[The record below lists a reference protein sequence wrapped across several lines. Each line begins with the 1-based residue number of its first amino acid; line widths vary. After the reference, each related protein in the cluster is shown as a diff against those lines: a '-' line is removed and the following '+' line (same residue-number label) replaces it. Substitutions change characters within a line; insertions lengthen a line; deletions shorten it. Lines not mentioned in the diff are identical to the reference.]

1 MKIKV
6 IAFGQ
11 IAEITGTELFIEAQD
26 TAVLKAA
33 LQIEFSALA
42 GKKYAIAINNKL
54 VTGVTELAEND
65 VVALMPP
72 YSGG

>member
-1 MKIKV
+1 MKVKV

-11 IAEITGTELFIEAQD
+11 IAEITGAELFIEAQD
-26 TAVLKAA
+26 TEVLRTA
-33 LQIEFSALA
+33 LQIEFPELT
-42 GKKYAIAINNKL
+42 GRKYAIAVNNTL
-54 VTGVTELAEND
+54 ITENKALSEHD

>member
-11 IAEITGTELFIEAQD
+11 IAEITGAELFIEAED
-26 TAVLKAA
+26 IEILKTA
-33 LQIEFSALA
+33 LQIEFPELA
-42 GKKYAIAINNKL
+42 NRKHAIAVNNKL
-54 VTGVTELAEND
+54 ITENIALSEHD